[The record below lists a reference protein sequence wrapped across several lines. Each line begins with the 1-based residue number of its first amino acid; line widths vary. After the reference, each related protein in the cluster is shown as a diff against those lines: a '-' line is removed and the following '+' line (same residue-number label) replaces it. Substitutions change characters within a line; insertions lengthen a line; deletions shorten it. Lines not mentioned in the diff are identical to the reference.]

1 MAFFLVTMT
10 HPDGEG
16 WGIHVKAHVGYLL
29 GLIKQ
34 GKIRASG
41 PLSGMAKRA
50 GFIIMTVD
58 SLGEAQRLVAE
69 DPFAIEGLIDEL
81 TILEWNP
88 LFGAFADESSRF
100 DSPNTSPSP

>member
-10 HPDGEG
+10 HPDSDG
-16 WGIHVKAHVGYLL
+16 WGRHVVAHVEYLL

-41 PLSGMAKRA
+41 PLSGLNKRA

-58 SLGEAQRLVAE
+58 SREEAQRLVAA
-69 DPFAIEGLIDEL
+69 DPFAIEGLIDDL
-81 TILEWNP
+81 TIVEWDP
-88 LFGAFADESSRF
+88 MFGAFSTESSRG
-100 DSPNTSPSP
+100 SKAPASA